1 MSYVLSAPVLMTA
14 AATDLAAIGSAVA
27 AAHAAAAAPTT
38 GLIPAAA
45 DEVSTGIAALFSIHA
60 QDYQAL
66 AIKVAAAQGQF
77 VTNLTTSAGAYAS
90 AENALTSFLQ
100 GLGQGYLALGN
111 AVFTPLERLI
121 ENGSPPPLGDVALV
135 AFIGLLIPYTV
146 SVILL
151 NEIIT
156 ALTGQPI

>member
-1 MSYVLSAPVLMTA
+1 MSYVLAAPELMTA
-14 AATDLAAIGSAVA
+14 AATDLAAIGSAVDA
-27 AAHAAAAAPTT
+27 VHLAAAAPTT

-45 DEVSTGIAALFSIHA
+45 DEVSTGIAALFSTHA

-66 AIKVAAAQGQF
+66 AIRAAAAQGQF

-121 ENGSPPPLGDVALV
+121 ENGSPSLGDVALV
-135 AFIGLLIPYTV
+135 ALIGLLIPYTL

-151 NEIIT
+151 NEIIK

>member
-1 MSYVLSAPVLMTA
+1 MSYVLAAPELMTA
-14 AATDLAAIGSAVA
+14 AATDLAAIGSAVDA
-27 AAHAAAAAPTT
+27 VHLAAAAPTT

-45 DEVSTGIAALFSIHA
+45 DEVSTGIAALFSTHA

-66 AIKVAAAQGQF
+66 AIRAAAAQGQF

-121 ENGSPPPLGDVALV
+121 ENGSPLGDVALV
-135 AFIGLLIPYTV
+135 ALIGLLIPYTL

-151 NEIIT
+151 NEIIK